1 MRRFFVSLTVKFVDL
16 LRRYSFVDTLDSLQ
30 KPYQLLEAARPLDHI
45 VNLCKQVQASPE
57 APGEWP
63 AFPRD
68 ISIEVIEDY
77 PLMPEEEEASTSP
90 PRPTAASAVSATPL
104 SASKHRL

>member
-1 MRRFFVSLTVKFVDL
+1 VDL
-16 LRRYSFVDTLDSLQ
+16 LRRYIFVDTLDSLQ
-30 KPYQLLEAARPLDHI
+30 KPYQLHEAARPLDHI

-77 PLMPEEEEASTSP
+77 PLMPEEEASASP
-90 PRPTAASAVSATPL
+90 PRPIAASAVSATPL